1 MLRRTLTA
9 TGLVRRAVAH
19 AADFEARWI
28 RPGYGTAAAAPPPPG
43 GRAATPKRPAR
54 ARARR
59 PRGGRGRAAPRPEPR
74 GAEPARA
81 RELRAPAAIGA
92 RRAAVLALLAGP
104 GGAGRRG
111 ARRGRAR
118 RVAARGRARRRGAAR
133 AGIARR
139 LVERGDPHGW
149 NATSGRDRGWF
160 PAVVTRPA
168 ADADDAAL
176 NFEIYSGPRGAA
188 GPAFPESSV
197 GAINGAVDVALLPAE
212 YGTKSRLVSSDTAA
226 LDQFGVS
233 VAIHNDIIVVGANH
247 DDDAGYD
254 SGSAYIFKTSDGGAT
269 WPQVAKLV
277 APDAEAGDRFGW
289 SVAVEGNLVVVGAM
303 EDDTNAGS
311 AYAFLTSDGGAT
323 WDQGEKFVADDR
335 AAEGRFGSDVKIS
348 GDVVVVGAYWD
359 GGSDFSTGRK
369 GAAYVFRATDGRTG
383 WTQAKLVAS
392 DRAVWDHFGY
402 AVSINEAGDV
412 IAVGSYG
419 TTTSAPVLA
428 RRMSSARRTASGIAS
443 EVTPSSTFGSDGTV
457 TLVMG
462 VVTTGSS
469 SELTG
474 TLSVG
479 VDCIDFQLAAGF
491 CQEADSASSCAEH
504 STVSRALD
512 PTALV
517 GVPGSAVQDEN
528 GIITLTLG
536 VTIGVAMSS
545 STAGNDTQTVSE
557 SLDLGVAAHRV
568 ALASSPTAPCDIY
581 SASASSTMDANSRVC
596 LMLNTTDEDSESYVA
611 FLKTATV
618 RNLDSGL
625 EYALVSNRKF
635 GQSAPGY
642 KYAGA
647 WLNDAH
653 ADLAELTKAPRLLHV
668 ELTGVAASADGI
680 FVQIHVSGIDDAGAL
695 RLGAVAAGVASGN
708 FYFRLASNGLV
719 VNTVVL
725 AGDVVA
731 YEEAAPISVVDL
743 EVESAIAFENLG
755 VGVQRRQRLQFKKAI
770 VASVADVTSTDQ
782 VKNVRATL
790 RDAGADYAATYL
802 SEFVAGVAAAAD
814 DGLFVQVLQ
823 QGGQVFAD
831 VAVDVEATSAVLEGT
846 TVAAEER
853 SEASSS
859 SDDGTES
866 ASADVPM
873 FIGIAGVVVLA
884 VGLGALYKAR
894 KTNAAVPPVVEAE
907 TAKAPGRA
915 PSAPAETSTPRVAVR
930 LRDKVVEEE
939 KGQESLAVG
948 AMKLGSKKASPLNDL
963 DDVVLPVFAEYAD
976 DEEVERAAAQPLD
989 EDEAS
994 IFWEDLRRE
1003 ASSWKKVYG
1012 SAEANRVERELLER
1026 FGRFKGARAL
1036 ALGCLLFSVHPS
1048 SSRRARALA
1057 AYAARAVAPRAS
1069 GRPGPARAGRRTSS
1083 SSALASGLYGRAAR
1097 CGAERAVGGASWRL
1111 RRDAVALALRQCAL
1125 AYAEFFGFVAGKLAR
1140 DGPPL
1145 GWLVRGGAGVG
1156 ARFGARAATA
1166 RRRGQRRGRGRRAT
1180 PSPCSARSR
1189 PSRSSARPGLPL
1201 ERELAAA
1208 RRARRASRASTRRA
1222 AARPRSRP
1230 SRRPSRPR
1238 AAP

>member
-1 MLRRTLTA
+1 MLRA
-9 TGLVRRAVAH
+9 
-19 AADFEARWI
+19 
-28 RPGYGTAAAAPPPPG
+28 
-43 GRAATPKRPAR
+43 GRAI
-54 ARARR
+54 
-59 PRGGRGRAAPRPEPR
+59 AA
-74 GAEPARA
+74 
-81 RELRAPAAIGA
+81 
-92 RRAAVLALLAGP
+92 
-104 GGAGRRG
+104 
-111 ARRGRAR
+111 ARRGRDDPLR
-118 RVAARGRARRRGAAR
+118 LERDERARP
-133 AGIARR
+133 R
-139 LVERGDPHGW
+139 LV
-149 NATSGRDRGWF
+149 

-176 NFEIYSGPRGAA
+176 NFEIYSGPAAA
-188 GPAFPESSV
+188 GPRSQSSA

-212 YGTKSRLVSSDTAA
+212 YGTKWVILEDRRPPRGDGFLPAPAPRAETPPAARLSDGALRDALARCGGHEPSFTLNLGFVARGDNGGVAVDTRRWARLLGLLLAYFDAHCPDRGARVTSVYVNFADPGAARAAARARARRARRAAVARRAGARPRARRSARAAQAEPDRRTREDHVDRSNVGPSYLVAFGSFAGGRLRVPGRGPEPFDVSPAANRERAGSPFFRFDAARETHGVEPFDGLRIAVSFYARRCDGLSPPRRCARGPRLPAPLAPSATAPRTTTTASASHPITHHHRTMMGLHRALAALLVLAVGAAASDFSEVAEIVASDGAAGDNFGVSVASSGDFVIAKLVSSDTAA

-383 WTQAKLVAS
+383 WTQEAMLVAS

-419 TTTSAPVLA
+419 DDDIGSSSGSAYVFRTTDGGAAWTQAAKLA
-428 RRMSSARRTASGIAS
+428 
-443 EVTPSSTFGSDGTV
+443 PSSLQAESYFGNSLSISGNTLAVGAFGSDTFTGRAYLFSTTDNGASWTQDANLQGSGKAV
-457 TLVMG
+457 NDRFGKDLVLSG
-462 VVTTGSS
+462 NRLVVGARAPSTGP
-469 SELTG
+469 G
-474 TLSVG
+474 SVY
-479 VDCIDFQLAAGF
+479 IF
-491 CQEADSASSCAEH
+491 EAPQPAPSPTDSA
-504 STVSRALD
+504 
-512 PTALV
+512 PTSFPVAIAAD
-517 GVPGSAVQDEN
+517 VPGPTPSPVVAAPPTD
-528 GIITLTLG
+528 G
-536 VTIGVAMSS
+536 VVAMSS
-545 STAGNDTQTVSE
+545 STAGIDTQTVSE

-653 ADLAELTKAPRLLHV
+653 ADLAELTKAYHDYFTFFSPGLRPDEGATANLEVQMIVEYHHVDTGASSPR
-668 ELTGVAASADGI
+668 AASSKPPRTKTRPSSSSELRT
-680 FVQIHVSGIDDAGAL
+680 HVT
-695 RLGAVAAGVASGN
+695 SGN

-731 YEEAAPISVVDL
+731 YEAAPISVVDL
-743 EVESAIAFENLG
+743 EVESAIAFENLD
-755 VGVQRRQRLQFKKAI
+755 
-770 VASVADVTSTDQ
+770 ASAPC
-782 VKNVRATL
+782 A
-790 RDAGADYAATYL
+790 DAGADYAATYL

-831 VAVDVEATSAVLEGT
+831 VAVDAEATPAVL
-846 TVAAEER
+846 
-853 SEASSS
+853 
-859 SDDGTES
+859 
-866 ASADVPM
+866 
-873 FIGIAGVVVLA
+873 
-884 VGLGALYKAR
+884 
-894 KTNAAVPPVVEAE
+894 
-907 TAKAPGRA
+907 
-915 PSAPAETSTPRVAVR
+915 
-930 LRDKVVEEE
+930 EEE

-1003 ASSWKKVYG
+1003 ASSRKKVYG

-1026 FGRFKGARAL
+1026 FGRFKGVAT
-1036 ALGCLLFSVHPS
+1036 HPW
-1048 SSRRARALA
+1048 AVA
-1057 AYAARAVAPRAS
+1057 AATLEAAR
-1069 GRPGPARAGRRTSS
+1069 
-1083 SSALASGLYGRAAR
+1083 
-1097 CGAERAVGGASWRL
+1097 
-1111 RRDAVALALRQCAL
+1111 
-1125 AYAEFFGFVAGKLAR
+1125 
-1140 DGPPL
+1140 
-1145 GWLVRGGAGVG
+1145 
-1156 ARFGARAATA
+1156 
-1166 RRRGQRRGRGRRAT
+1166 
-1180 PSPCSARSR
+1180 
-1189 PSRSSARPGLPL
+1189 
-1201 ERELAAA
+1201 
-1208 RRARRASRASTRRA
+1208 
-1222 AARPRSRP
+1222 
-1230 SRRPSRPR
+1230 
-1238 AAP
+1238 